1 MDTNPTSAR
10 TSTSASTPTS
20 APKTNFNPSGSGA
33 YAPSLIPPIN
43 GWATF
48 MGVLTIIGGAMWCLG
63 IITAAIGVPLIIAG
77 VKLLKAVSLSKE
89 VGHSDQE
96 QMLREVFTNLNAFF
110 KMNGIIVIITLA
122 LFFILLGLGIA
133 FGLSALLQGKL
144 NHII

>member
-1 MDTNPTSAR
+1 
-10 TSTSASTPTS
+10 
-20 APKTNFNPSGSGA
+20 
-33 YAPSLIPPIN
+33 
-43 GWATF
+43 